1 MYSVYSTEE
10 MSYMKTAKSIT
21 RNSFFFKEE
30 YKNTSSLKSTEKY
43 QYSAWLK
50 KKKKKQYS
58 LIYVIYIYKKRV
70 NRVIATFP
78 FSRVISSVKRVLVT
92 QLELARAKIS

>member
-1 MYSVYSTEE
+1 
-10 MSYMKTAKSIT
+10 MKTAKSIT

-43 QYSAWLK
+43 QYSAWL
-50 KKKKKQYS
+50 KKKKQYS